1 MKISFNRLE
10 QKYIKNKKRF
20 LKIADEVLS
29 SGRYILGPFV
39 NEFEKKFAD
48 YIGVKYC
55 VGVGNGLEALQISL
69 MALGIGSGDEVI
81 TTSLSAVATSL
92 AIKAVGA
99 KPVFIDIDE
108 YYHLNDDQIEKYINK
123 KTKAI
128 LLVHLYGQSVD
139 LEKILKIAKKHK
151 LFVVEDCAQAHGA
164 EYKNKKVGSFSDVGC
179 FSFYPTKNL
188 GAFGDGG
195 CIVTN
200 NKKIADLS
208 RIIRNYGQKNR
219 YEHVVYGINSRLD
232 ELQAAFLLE
241 KLKDLDND
249 NLKRQKKAKIYFDL
263 LKDVKQ
269 IKLPLIR
276 SNSNHIFHL
285 FVVETEE
292 REKLQKFLKE
302 KNIETLIHYPIP
314 IHKQK
319 CFKEYN
325 NIRLPIVEEKSKKI
339 LSFPLYPEIK
349 NEEIIYVCKSIL
361 KFYKNK

>member
-1 MKISFNRLE
+1 MKILFNRLE
-10 QKYIKNKKRF
+10 KKYIKNKKRF

-39 NEFEKKFAD
+39 TEFEEKFAE

-55 VGVGNGLEALQISL
+55 IGVGNGLEALQIGL
-69 MALGIGSGDEVI
+69 MALGIGKGDEVI

-99 KPVFIDIDE
+99 KPVFVDIDE
-108 YYHLNDDQIEKYINK
+108 YYHLDADQIEKYINK

-139 LEKILKIAKKHK
+139 LDKILKIAKKYK
-151 LFVVEDCAQAHGA
+151 LFVVEDCAQAHGT
-164 EYKNKKVGSFSDVGC
+164 EYKNKKVGTFGDVGC

-200 NKKIADLS
+200 NKKIADLAKM
-208 RIIRNYGQKNR
+208 IRNYGQKNR
-219 YEHVVYGINSRLD
+219 YEHIVYGINSRLD

-241 KLKDLDND
+241 KLKDLDID
-249 NLKRQKKAKIYFDL
+249 NSKRQNKARIYFDL

-269 IKLPLIR
+269 IRLPLIR
-276 SNSNHIFHL
+276 PNSNHVFHL
-285 FVVETEE
+285 FVIEAEE
-292 REKLQKFLKE
+292 REKLQKFLQE
-302 KNIETLIHYPIP
+302 RNVETLIHYPIP

-325 NIRLPIVEEKSKKI
+325 NMRLPIIEEKTKKI
-339 LSFPLYPEIK
+339 LSLPLYPEIRD
-349 NEEIIYVCKSIL
+349 EEIIYVCKSIL

>member
-1 MKISFNRLE
+1 MKILFNRLE
-10 QKYIKNKKRF
+10 KKYIKNKKRF
-20 LKIADEVLS
+20 LKIADKVLS

-39 NEFEKKFAD
+39 TEFEKNFAQ
-48 YIGVKYC
+48 YMEVKYC
-55 VGVGNGLEALQISL
+55 VGVGNGLEALQIGL
-69 MALGIGSGDEVI
+69 MVLGIGKGDEVI

-99 KPVFIDIDE
+99 KPVFVDIDE
-108 YYHLNDDQIEKYINK
+108 YYHLDADQIEKYINK

-139 LEKILKIAKKHK
+139 LDKILKIAKKYK
-151 LFVVEDCAQAHGA
+151 LFVVEDCAQAHGT
-164 EYKNKKVGSFSDVGC
+164 EYKNKKVGTFGDVGC

-200 NKKIADLS
+200 NKKIADLAKM
-208 RIIRNYGQKNR
+208 IRNYGQKNR
-219 YEHVVYGINSRLD
+219 YEHIVYGINSRLD
-232 ELQAAFLLE
+232 ELQAVFLLE
-241 KLKDLDND
+241 KLKDLDRD

-269 IKLPLIR
+269 IRLPLIR
-276 SNSNHIFHL
+276 PNSNHVFHL
-285 FVVETEE
+285 FVIEAEE
-292 REKLQKFLKE
+292 REKLQKFLQERKV
-302 KNIETLIHYPIP
+302 ETLIHYPIP

-325 NIRLPIVEEKSKKI
+325 KIKLPVVEEKTKKI
-339 LSFPLYPEIK
+339 LSLPLYPEIRD
-349 NEEIIYVCKSIL
+349 EEIIYVCKSIL